1 MDVNEILA
9 IAQAKK
15 RFAAENTEELRDSLQ
30 SLLPPCDHVVY
41 DIKGSPESFLAL
53 FGVDLKSEAEVQKF
67 LKDYGAVTKE
77 ELKIA
82 NTV

>member
-1 MDVNEILA
+1 MFKSLI
-9 IAQAKK
+9 KK
-15 RFAAENTEELRDSLQ
+15 
-30 SLLPPCDHVVY
+30 VVY

-82 NTV
+82 NIV

>member
-15 RFAAENTEELRDSLQ
+15 TFAAEELRDSLQ

-53 FGVDLKSEAEVQKF
+53 FGVDLKSEAEVQKY